1 MLLYLLVS
9 LLGISVLLAIA
20 LYLIRGRSHSQQLPE
35 VSRLDAEQDL
45 MQSNIV
51 FGNVSG
57 KVETPDSSEVFNELV
72 TFQSSLGDDHSL
84 LLRRSKQRSLLSRL
98 KLSTFKSK
106 KAEWSQG
113 SKAAPERSMADLSS
127 LGESVTSLTQVPAP
141 VGPGEKAD
149 RSKSL
154 KPPPATTI
162 PLPEVEVTQIPAPT
176 RRSDEGSP
184 TQLERNVV
192 KPEEMVIKPETTVV
206 KPPPLPEAVPPV
218 QPLPPFRQTIPP
230 RKGRGRQPVPR
241 PRRNLEEIG
250 RLMSGKMEK
259 QQMVNEYP
267 SDQQGRSEE
276 DRKTTTS
283 KVSEQMEKRI
293 PKERKKL
300 GKKSKGHPRLRT
312 KPSTMLSVGGTDL
325 WSDHTQSG
333 TSQVPEAGSDVE
345 SETNFEMWVTQL
357 EAPQSP
363 KFSEERAQLA
373 QPSKAKSKAEGKRKV
388 KTSTRTAKAG
398 PKERTTQP

>member
-1 MLLYLLVS
+1 MLLYVLVS

-20 LYLIRGRSHSQQLPE
+20 LYLIRGRSHSQQIPE

-113 SKAAPERSMADLSS
+113 SKAAPEKSMAELSS
-127 LGESVTSLTQVPAP
+127 LGESVTSVTTQATQVPAP
-141 VGPGEKAD
+141 VGPGEKAAD

-154 KPPPATTI
+154 KPPPAKTI
-162 PLPEVEVTQIPAPT
+162 PLPKVEVTQIPAPT
-176 RRSDEGSP
+176 RRSDEESP
-184 TQLERNVV
+184 TQLERNMV
-192 KPEEMVIKPETTVV
+192 KPEETVIKPETTVV
-206 KPPPLPEAVPPV
+206 KPPPLPEARTEAVPPV

-230 RKGRGRQPVPR
+230 RKGKGRQPVPR

-250 RLMSGKMEK
+250 RLMSSKVEK

-300 GKKSKGHPRLRT
+300 GKMSKGHPRLRT

-325 WSDHTQSG
+325 WSDPTQSG

-345 SETNFEMWVTQL
+345 SETNFDMWVTQL

-373 QPSKAKSKAEGKRKV
+373 QPSK
-388 KTSTRTAKAG
+388 
-398 PKERTTQP
+398 